1 MEPVSDF
8 WAATRVISQAL
19 DGLDHAA
26 LSAMPDTEKVQAMTC
41 LRTLARRLDTS
52 ARVVTDAVAKSC
64 ATERATGLALSDF
77 LAKEE
82 GRSSSQGIGEVHRAS
97 AITANGSVRD
107 AALAGTITPDHAVA
121 IGQQL
126 RQLPLDEMSA
136 DEKNAAA
143 GKFIDAARTTAPGQ
157 LSRRTA
163 SVLEAAAPRL
173 APSAAD
179 RAARAAALRRQAEAE
194 RKLCWGSDDHGSI
207 WFSGKVPELE
217 GRTIIGALQAFA
229 EKGRQAERTELD
241 ALKVQRNRGIITTAR
256 YLALRKEVDARGA
269 RTTAQRMADAL
280 VDATHLLASTD
291 LIPSAG
297 GQPPRIVV
305 TIGYEDMRKSLQGL
319 IDAGTFEGEVPVDA
333 GTLRRMCCDAEILP
347 IVLGSDSQIMDV
359 GRSERLVTAAI
370 RRALEHRDG
379 GCIYEGCT
387 VPAALCQAHHVLP
400 WWAGGSTQL
409 SNLVLVCR
417 HHHAIVEPGRYRDR
431 DQPRV
436 VFDPDTGRP
445 RVVEPDRS
453 RVYRASAQHDNRVGN
468 SDPGENSAPSTG
480 RARPRTDDPDHQES
494 SALLT
499 REGDPDP
506 RENSATLSLL
516 PTEEEARPDRRDE
529 QESAAHLGPL
539 PSPPRPPDSLD
550 RRSED
555 ADQRQEALV

>member
-19 DGLDHAA
+19 DGLDHTA
-26 LSAMPDTEKVQAMTC
+26 LSTMPDTEKVQAMTC

-97 AITANGSVRD
+97 AITANGTVRD

-136 DEKNAAA
+136 DEKDAAA

-194 RKLCWGSDDHGSI
+194 RKFCWGSDDHGSI

-229 EKGRQAERTELD
+229 EKGRQAERAELD

-256 YLALRKEVDARGA
+256 YLTLRKEVDARGA

-280 VDATHLLASTD
+280 VDATNLLASTD

-359 GRSERLVTAAI
+359 GRSERLVTSAI

-400 WWAGGSTQL
+400 WWAGGRTQL

-417 HHHAIVEPGRYRDR
+417 HHHTIVEPGRYRDR

-453 RVYRASAQHDNRVGN
+453 RAYRASAQHDNRVGN
-468 SDPGENSAPSTG
+468 PDPGENSALLTGRARPRTDDPDHQESSAPSTG

-494 SALLT
+494 SAQPT
-499 REGDPDP
+499 RAGDPDP
-506 RENSATLSLL
+506 RENSAHLS
-516 PTEEEARPDRRDE
+516 
-529 QESAAHLGPL
+529 PL